1 MAVSGATGGSGAAL
15 HERLADELLEARR
28 TGVAVAPLARR
39 HPDLDL
45 DDAYAVQQLQQA
57 GWEASGRA
65 VGGHKIGLT
74 APAIQAQLGV
84 DQPDFGVLLAD
95 EIDPSGAVVDL
106 GALIAP
112 RVEPEIAFTLASDLA
127 GPGVDAEQALAAVG
141 TAHPAL
147 EVIDSRV
154 ADWAITLVDTVAD
167 NASGA
172 RAVVGAGVDPAGLDL
187 AAVACTTTR
196 TTAGTTARGGPAGG
210 EVVARGTSDAVLG
223 SPVNALVWL
232 ANTLGE
238 RGTTLRAGQ
247 VVLSG
252 SITAAVDV
260 GDGDEVT
267 ATLAGVGTVTA
278 RFAGT
283 PSSHRH
289 EQEHP

>member
-1 MAVSGATGGSGAAL
+1 MAVSPAPGASGPAAGASGAAL
-15 HERLADELLEARR
+15 HRQLADELLAARR
-28 TGVAVAPLARR
+28 TGVAVPPLARR
-39 HPDLDL
+39 HADLDL
-45 DDAYAVQQLQQA
+45 DGAYAVQQLQQA
-57 GWEASGRA
+57 EWQTRGRA

-95 EIDPSGAVVDL
+95 EIDPDGAVVDL

-112 RVEPEIAFTLASDLA
+112 RAEPEIAFTLAADLA
-127 GPGVDAEQALAAVG
+127 GPWVDAEQALAAVG
-141 TAHPAL
+141 TVHPAL
-147 EVIDSRV
+147 EIIDSRV

-172 RAVVGAGVDPAGLDL
+172 RAVVGTGVDPAGLDL
-187 AAVACTTTR
+187 AAVACTVTLGGR
-196 TTAGTTARGGPAGG
+196 T
-210 EVVARGTSDAVLG
+210 VAEGTSDAVLG
-223 SPVNALVWL
+223 SPVTALVWL

-238 RGTTLRAGQ
+238 RGTVLRAGS

-252 SITAAVDV
+252 SITAAFDV

-289 EQEHP
+289 EQEQP